1 MSNYKIGV
9 RSNITNIVQTA
20 IVTGRG
26 VLRLLKSGR
35 AGAIAVEWVAERCTI
50 RSDLQASEQLAR
62 QQAQLCLLQRSRSR
76 SLFWQMRSID
86 LSRN

>member
-1 MSNYKIGV
+1 MSTYKIAV

-20 IVTGRG
+20 IAIGRG

-35 AGAIAVEWVAERCTI
+35 SGAIAVEWVAERCTI
-50 RSDLQASEQLAR
+50 RSDLEAEQLAR

-76 SLFWQMRSID
+76 SLFWQMRSIA